1 MKKRFILTS
10 MFLSAVVLIYGQ
22 RSIPT
27 DYKGGNS
34 IGLQMDAF
42 DFMAK
47 GFSIWCNYTSNY
59 NRIFLDVGRNELP
72 DFLNPLSDDFVE
84 KRKYFIQTGYYRFL
98 DKPDGFFVGVEL
110 IFQRMELN
118 IMIF

>member
-1 MKKRFILTS
+1 MKVKIIFNANYNSRYWLTPTIKRLKKMKRRFILTS
-10 MFLSAVVLIYGQ
+10 MFLSAVILVYGQ

-72 DFLNPLSDDFVE
+72 DFLNPLSD
-84 KRKYFIQTGYYRFL
+84 GL
-98 DKPDGFFVGVEL
+98 C
-110 IFQRMELN
+110 
-118 IMIF
+118 